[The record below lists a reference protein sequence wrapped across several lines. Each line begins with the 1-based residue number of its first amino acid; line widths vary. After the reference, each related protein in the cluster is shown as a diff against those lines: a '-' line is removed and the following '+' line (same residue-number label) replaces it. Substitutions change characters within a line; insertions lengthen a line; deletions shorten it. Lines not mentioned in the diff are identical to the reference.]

1 MQEKEP
7 KGQQSDLDSEI
18 SSDINFIQEKI
29 KNVL

>member
-18 SSDINFIQEKI
+18 SSEINFIQEKI
-29 KNVL
+29 KYY